1 MQLTRVLSFAVHNP
15 TDRDDPDAEW
25 RARTGLRNIRS
36 LLDIADRYDPD
47 FVVFPE
53 VALQHAAR
61 QDGLLEA
68 VAEPI
73 PGPATDAVSE
83 HAVALDS
90 YVLLPM
96 YERDGDEFYN
106 AAALISPDG
115 DVVGTYRKV
124 APTVGEIEGG
134 ISPGEEIPVWETEF
148 GTVGAFICWDCR
160 YPEVGATLGAK
171 GADLVLFPTHGSAH
185 ARLRTWALY
194 HGYHIALCDKSEA
207 RVYTPRRD
215 VVGDVDQ
222 GWGNPRVTDVD
233 LHGGSACISFAEI
246 NTDCKSYAK
255 SGSRDWA
262 EAIQREYGGSVV
274 LDIHDEDGIVVVES
288 IDDDVSLSDLE
299 AEYGMETIR
308 EYEERTRETIGTV
321 TSDSPLFDVRTR

>member
-36 LLDIADRYDPD
+36 LLDLADRYDPD

-124 APTVGEIEGG
+124 APTIGEIEGG

-246 NTDCKSYAK
+246 NTDCKSYSK
-255 SGSRDWA
+255 SGSRDWT
-262 EAIQREYGGSVV
+262 EAIQREYGGSIV

>member
-25 RARTGLRNIRS
+25 RARTGLQNIRS
-36 LLDIADRYDPD
+36 LLDFADRYDPD

-106 AAALISPDG
+106 AAALISPEG

-134 ISPGEEIPVWETEF
+134 IFPGEEIPVWETEF

-246 NTDCKSYAK
+246 NTDCKSYSK
-255 SGSRDWA
+255 SGSRDWT

-274 LDIHDEDGIVVVES
+274 LDIHGEDGIVVVES

-308 EYEERTRETIGTV
+308 EYEERTRETIRTV

>member
-36 LLDIADRYDPD
+36 LLDLADRYDPD

-83 HAVALDS
+83 HAVELDS

-124 APTVGEIEGG
+124 APTIGEIEGG

-246 NTDCKSYAK
+246 NTDCKSYSK
-255 SGSRDWA
+255 SGSRDWT
-262 EAIQREYGGSVV
+262 EAIQREYGGSIV

>member
-1 MQLTRVLSFAVHNP
+1 MQRTRVLSFAVHNP

-25 RARTGLRNIRS
+25 RARTGLENICS
-36 LLDIADRYDPD
+36 LLELAHRYDPD

-73 PGPATDAVSE
+73 PGPATDTVAE

-96 YERDGDEFYN
+96 YERDGDDYYN
-106 AAALISPDG
+106 AAALVSPDG
-115 DVVGTYRKV
+115 EVVGTYRKV
-124 APTVGEIEGG
+124 APTIGEVEGG
-134 ISPGEEIPVWETEF
+134 ITPGEEIPVWETEF
-148 GTVGAFICWDCR
+148 GTVGTFICWDSR

-171 GADLVLFPTHGSAH
+171 GADLVLFPTHGAAH

-194 HGYHIALCDKSEA
+194 HGYHIALCDKNEA

-215 VVGDVDQ
+215 VVGDVDD
-222 GWGNPRVTDVD
+222 GWGNPQVTDVD
-233 LHGGSACISFAEI
+233 LHGGNACISFAEI
-246 NTDCKSYAK
+246 NTDCKSYSKA
-255 SGSRDWA
+255 GAGDWP

-274 LDIHDEDGIVVVES
+274 LDIHDDDGIFVVES
-288 IDDDVSLSDLE
+288 VDEDVSLSDLE
-299 AEYGMETIR
+299 AEYDMETIR
-308 EYEERTRETIGTV
+308 EYEERTRETARAASPG
-321 TSDSPLFDVRTR
+321 SPLVDMRNR